1 MGAVAVGYF
10 VSQYNWLSSVQ
21 YVVGLFAGVLGLF
34 GWRKGQLVLR
44 TSDTEMVVDCDEL
57 ANEVCFTIAL
67 NALLGAER
75 RNAGEVL

>member
-1 MGAVAVGYF
+1 M
-10 VSQYNWLSSVQ
+10 L
-21 YVVGLFAGVLGLF
+21 
-34 GWRKGQLVLR
+34 K